1 MKIRWVTI
9 LLLLAIAGL
18 GAGSWGLYQRL
29 AFGLQPVA
37 FGSHVPWGLWVS
49 LYLFFLGLS
58 AGAFLVTS
66 LAYVFGLKRFENIGP
81 LAAFTVLVA
90 LACEAQFILLDLG
103 TMHRAFYRFFL
114 SPSFSSL
121 MTWML
126 VFFSAMGA
134 LYAVKTYVLLKS
146 LRPSDRAT
154 ATRNAAMVRRLSLLS
169 LPVGLLFYGTN
180 GAFFAVIAGRPLWN
194 DALTPVLFVV
204 AALLSGGALVTLLT
218 YIFRR
223 ASDSAQPAVRKA
235 LCLELGNVLLGLLI
249 LFTLLEALQIFIGY
263 KTART
268 DLLASLDT
276 MLFGPA
282 MWSFWI
288 VHVLF
293 GTITP
298 LLLLA
303 SRAKTPKSVAWACF
317 LIVASFIAVRYNFIV
332 PDLTIQSLPGLD
344 AAFVHPRLS
353 PDYAPNLMEWLVS
366 IWVVSS
372 GLLMFLLGVRFL
384 PVTSDT
390 LGGERHV

>member
-1 MKIRWVTI
+1 MKSKWMTI
-9 LLLLAIAGL
+9 LFAVSVLGL
-18 GAGSWGLYQRL
+18 GVGAWGLYQRL

-90 LACEAQFILLDLG
+90 LACEAQFILFDLG
-103 TMHRAFYRFFL
+103 AMHRAFYRFFL
-114 SPSFSSL
+114 SPSFTSL
-121 MTWML
+121 MTWMF
-126 VFFSAMGA
+126 VFFSAMGV
-134 LYAVKTYVLLKS
+134 LYAVKTYILLRS
-146 LRPSDRAT
+146 LRPSDPVA
-154 ATRNAAMVRRLSLLS
+154 AARNAAIVRRLSLLS

-180 GAFFAVIAGRPLWN
+180 GAFFAVMAGRPLWN

-218 YIFRR
+218 YVFRG
-223 ASDSAQPAVRKA
+223 AGQGGSPATRQG
-235 LCLELGNVLLGLLI
+235 LCLELGNTLLGLLL

-263 KTART
+263 KTARP
-268 DLLASLDT
+268 DLLASLDA

-282 MWSFWI
+282 MWSFWLI
-288 VHVLF
+288 HALF
-293 GTITP
+293 GTILP

-317 LIVASFIAVRYNFIV
+317 LIVASFMAVRYNFIV
-332 PDLTIQSLPGLD
+332 PDLTIQSLQGLD

-384 PVTSDT
+384 SVTSDT